1 MTASTTRDQILAEAT
16 RLFVAEGYVGMSMR
30 LLAEQVGVSKA
41 GLYYHFKDK
50 ESLFLA
56 ILTENLLEI
65 EAIIQQARAQ
75 GSTARERIERIFRG
89 IFARSPEQQAIIR
102 LASQEAG
109 HLRPTTRRAFRQL
122 YHQKFLWQIQEVLQE
137 GMDAGELRVM
147 DAQQATWILL
157 GMMYPYFYPSH
168 RSEMGDPQAALTT
181 MLTIFFEGANA
192 PSTPR
197 ADLSPKGESAA
208 AASDQA

>member
-1 MTASTTRDQILAEAT
+1 MTASTTREHILAEAT

-30 LLAEQVGVSKA
+30 HLAEQVGVSKA
-41 GLYYHFKDK
+41 GLYYHFQDK

-65 EAIIQQARAQ
+65 EVIIQQARAQ

-109 HLRPTTRRAFRQL
+109 HLRPAMRQAFRQL

-137 GMDAGELRVM
+137 GIDTGELRAM

-168 RSEMGDPQAALTT
+168 RAEIGDPQAALTT

-197 ADLSPKGESAA
+197 ADPSPKGKSATEA
-208 AASDQA
+208 PD